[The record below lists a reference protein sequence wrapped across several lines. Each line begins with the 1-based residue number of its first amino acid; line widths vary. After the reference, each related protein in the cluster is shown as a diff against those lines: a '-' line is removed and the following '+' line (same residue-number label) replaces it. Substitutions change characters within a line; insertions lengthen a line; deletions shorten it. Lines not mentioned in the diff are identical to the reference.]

1 MKTFHFP
8 YSKSNKTQLK
18 FSKIFVFK
26 ILIKGIII
34 SHVNYNVYTQGNL
47 QIGENFD
54 LIAYDNHQFEIVLK
68 FKSIIL
74 LLNDS
79 FTLFLINYC
88 FIKR

>member
-8 YSKSNKTQLK
+8 YSKSIKTQLK

-68 FKSIIL
+68 FKSKI
-74 LLNDS
+74 
-79 FTLFLINYC
+79 LFLNEFYIIFNKLLFY
-88 FIKR
+88 